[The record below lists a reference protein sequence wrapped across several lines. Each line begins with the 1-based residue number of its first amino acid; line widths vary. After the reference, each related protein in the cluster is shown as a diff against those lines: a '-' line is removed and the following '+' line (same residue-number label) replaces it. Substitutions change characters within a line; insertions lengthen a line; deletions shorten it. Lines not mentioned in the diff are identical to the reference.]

1 MKRLA
6 MLAAAMFSVSAL
18 NASELN
24 TISAGEVKLSK
35 IELPAPVLQ
44 VSEAAKCDFV
54 SGEIKDLH
62 LLAQASKNVLFTY
75 AKTEAQFK
83 EFTDKWTPI
92 LGKFGIKVTGTEYKN
107 EFGVLKY
114 ESPDGRVVRDFMAED
129 LHYDAL
135 SSTTIARLQ
144 HQLIEPLEQAGMTPI
159 ASFNIKHEAFR
170 PTFNIY
176 YLTKPEA
183 NMDHEIQLR
192 HLKNGE
198 DIDFDLL
205 TGAVNIVR
213 KDTSFSMVY
222 IGKLLGFKTKL
233 AADEAGIAVKL
244 ADYKKFLSENKKEF
258 IASKTYKLDKP
269 IEFSDIK
276 LNYLVNIYFFQ

>member
-1 MKRLA
+1 MKKLA
-6 MLAAAMFSVSAL
+6 MLAAALLSVSTLSA
-18 NASELN
+18 AELN
-24 TISAGEVKLSK
+24 TISAGEIKVSG
-35 IELPAPVLQ
+35 IDLPTPVLQ
-44 VSEAAKCDFV
+44 VSKTTTYDFA

-62 LLAQASKNVLFTY
+62 LLAQTSKNVLFTY

-83 EFTDKWTPI
+83 EFTGKWTPI

-107 EFGVLKY
+107 EFGILRY

-129 LHYDAL
+129 LNYDAL
-135 SSTTIARLQ
+135 SPTAIAKLQ
-144 HQLIEPLEQAGMTPI
+144 RELIEPLERAGLTPI
-159 ASFNIKHEAFR
+159 ASFSIKHEAFR

-176 YLTKPEA
+176 YLTKPEE
-183 NMDHEIQLR
+183 NMDREIQLR

-205 TGAVNIVR
+205 TGAVNIVK
-213 KDTSFSMVY
+213 KDASFSMVY

-233 AADEAGIAVKL
+233 AADEAGIAAKL
-244 ADYKKFLSENKKEF
+244 DDYKKFLAENKKEF
-258 IASKTYKLDKP
+258 IASKTHKLDKP